1 MAKAGKK
8 KGRLP
13 KEVLGVK
20 VPKELRK
27 AGERVLEQANSPQG
41 REMIAAGLTMA
52 ATAAVAALAKD
63 RAKPQAAAAEP
74 AQGAQKT
81 PDPQALADALG
92 HAAEAVLG
100 RVFGKRA

>member
-20 VPKELRK
+20 LPKELRK

-63 RAKPQAAAAEP
+63 RAKPHAAPEH
-74 AQGAQKT
+74 AQGTQKS
-81 PDPQALADALG
+81 PDPQVLADALG